1 MYVLKALWDTY
12 NKTVLTFKSFCFVFL
27 HRNLMRFV
35 LVVSSWTLS
44 TCLRDIRQTALDTT
58 HLLGSYASPDPRRS
72 WAYNEVQNEEQSFS
86 VCKTLQ
92 QSRAGFCPGGG
103 SIVFFFKAICLSS
116 WQLIFMNKTKY
127 FQIKS
132 ILMEQANRKANKNLK
147 SVLKACPREFVF
159 LILKTI
165 QIQVLTF
172 QAMLLMKD
180 FHIKWV

>member
-1 MYVLKALWDTY
+1 MFWRHSELPAIKQFWSLNY
-12 NKTVLTFKSFCFVFL
+12 FCFVFL

-58 HLLGSYASPDPRRS
+58 HLLGAYASPDPRRS

-92 QSRAGFCPGGG
+92 ETCAGFCPGGG
-103 SIVFFFKAICLSS
+103 SIVFYKAICLSF
-116 WQLIFMNKTKY
+116 WQHMNKTKY
-127 FQIKS
+127 FQINS

-147 SVLKACPREFVF
+147 SVLKD
-159 LILKTI
+159 
-165 QIQVLTF
+165 VLVNSF
-172 QAMLLMKD
+172 S
-180 FHIKWV
+180 